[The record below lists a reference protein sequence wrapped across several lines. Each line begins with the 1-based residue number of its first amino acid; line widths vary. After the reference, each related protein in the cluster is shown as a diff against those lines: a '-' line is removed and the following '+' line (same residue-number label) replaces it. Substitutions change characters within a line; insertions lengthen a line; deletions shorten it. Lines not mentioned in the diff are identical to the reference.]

1 MKTLLIGGHGTI
13 GRAVAGHLADRHEL
27 IIAGRSAGD
36 MLVDIADIA
45 SIRSMYERIPDID
58 AVICAAGTAKWD
70 RFDTLE
76 EEDYYIGLRSKL
88 MGQVNLVRLGMS
100 VVNDGG
106 SFTLTTGI
114 LGERPVPMT
123 TSAALVNGGIHSF
136 VKAAALELERGLRIN
151 VVAPGLVEDAAEKLG
166 HFFPGHTPVGMGEVA
181 AAYAS
186 AVEGE
191 MTGELIRVYG

>member
-13 GRAVAGHLADRHEL
+13 GRAVADHLADRHEL

-36 MLVDIADIA
+36 VLVDIADVA
-45 SIRSMYERIPDID
+45 SIRKMYEAIPDID
-58 AVICAAGTAKWD
+58 AVICAAGTARWD

-76 EEDYYIGLRSKL
+76 EEDFYIGLRSKL
-88 MGQVNLVRLGMS
+88 MGQVNLVRLGMG
-100 VVNDGG
+100 VINDGG

-151 VVAPGLVEDAAEKLG
+151 VVAPGLVENAAEKLG
-166 HFFPGHTPVGMGEVA
+166 HFFPGHTPVGMTEVA
-181 AAYAS
+181 EAYAS